1 MNTKT
6 LFVSTIAL
14 TLIGSEIVPQIAQAE
29 PALTI
34 ESRLGTNGIGPVHVG
49 MTASEAQAA
58 AGRKII
64 IQEIFI
70 NSRCTNGTF
79 RGLDGVSVMLINGI
93 IERVDVINPE
103 ILSLRGAAIGDS
115 ESRIRKLYS
124 GQIEATRHPY
134 TGRNGG
140 KYLTFYPKDQEDRD
154 YRLIFETYN
163 GKVKTYR
170 GGRVPAV
177 EAIEGCA

>member
-1 MNTKT
+1 MKIKT
-6 LFVSTIAL
+6 LFASTIAL
-14 TLIGSEIVPQIAQAE
+14 TLVGSEIVPQLAQAE

-64 IQEIFI
+64 IREMF
-70 NSRCTNGTF
+70 RGGTCADGTF
-79 RGLDGVSVMLINGI
+79 RGLDGVSVMLIKGI
-93 IERVDVINPE
+93 IERVDISNPE
-103 ILSLRGAAIGDS
+103 ILTLRGAAIGDT
-115 ESRIRKLYS
+115 ESRIRKLYP
-124 GQIEATRHPY
+124 GQIETTRHPY
-134 TGRNGG
+134 GRRDEDH
-140 KYLTFYPKDQEDRD
+140 YLTFYPKDREDRD

-163 GKVKTYR
+163 GKVRTYR
-170 GGRVPAV
+170 GGRLPAV